1 MLDDLKIIHAKDPQD
16 ALGYAENQWK
26 QLEYD
31 FNIEGEVGAENIQNI
46 IFSGMGGSALSA
58 LIFKTWPGAN
68 VPFEISKDY
77 YLPKYAN
84 DKTLVIVSS
93 YSGNTEET
101 VSSLNSALQKKCKVI
116 IIAGGGKLLNM
127 AKEGN
132 LPYIVLPPAGQP
144 RFAALYGLNALVAI
158 FTKLKLL
165 EQSFLTELGNASV
178 FLKESCAK
186 FSPTVAKKDNLA
198 KQLAYECIGTS
209 PVIYAS
215 LLFPAAYKWKI
226 SFNENAKN
234 VAWCNAY
241 PEFNHNEFLG
251 WTSHPLEKPYRIF
264 DLISSLDHPQVL
276 KRFAISDKLLSGRRP
291 AAIQVKAQGNT
302 LLEQLLWTIALGDF
316 TSIYTAILNGV
327 NPSTVEIIEKL
338 KKELA

>member
-1 MLDDLKIIHAKDPQD
+1 LVDQQGI
-16 ALGYAENQWK
+16 
-26 QLEYD
+26 
-31 FNIEGEVGAENIQNI
+31 ENIV
-46 IFSGMGGSALSA
+46 FSGMGGSALSA
-58 LIFKTWPGAN
+58 LIFKSWPGIN
-68 VPFEISKDY
+68 IPFEISRDY
-77 YLPKYAN
+77 NLPKYAGEN
-84 DKTLVIVSS
+84 TLVIASS

-116 IIAGGGKLLNM
+116 IIAGGGKLLDM

-132 LPYIVLPPAGQP
+132 LPYVVLPPAGQP
-144 RFAALYGLNALVAI
+144 RFAALYGLNALVTI

-165 EQSFLTELGNASV
+165 EQSFLTDLGNASV

-226 SFNENAKN
+226 SFNENSKN
-234 VAWCNAY
+234 VAWCNQY

-251 WTSHPLEKPYRIF
+251 WTSHPLEKPYRVF
-264 DLISSLDHPQVL
+264 DLISSHDHPQII
-276 KRFAISDKLLSGRRP
+276 KRFKISNKLLSGRRP
-291 AAIQVKAQGNT
+291 SAIEIQAKGSNFLED
-302 LLEQLLWTIALGDF
+302 LLYTIALGDF
-316 TSIYTAILNGV
+316 VSIYTAILNGV
-327 NPSTVEIIEKL
+327 NPSPVEIIEKL